1 MNIDLSVD
9 EMQRYSRH
17 ILLHELGGIGQMAL
31 KEASVLVVGV
41 GGLGSPVA
49 LYLAAAGVGRIGLI
63 DNDSVD
69 ISNLQR
75 QILYDTASIGQKKVF
90 LAAQKLRAL
99 NPQVRVDVWDIRLE
113 ERAVALDIIQHY
125 DLVCDGSDNF
135 ETRYNVNAMCV
146 HLHKPLIIAALQGFR
161 GQITTFR
168 PKQGCYHCIFPQD
181 EGRVEDPT
189 CSQSGV
195 LGSVVGVMG
204 TLQATEA
211 IKELTGLGNSL
222 VGRLLCFDALVMRF
236 SEMPVGIDPCCSV
249 CKS

>member
-1 MNIDLSVD
+1 MSIDQLKARRRELLARKKYELDLQAKGEGDPLDLFVVEEELLSV
-9 EMQRYSRH
+9 
-17 ILLHELGGIGQMAL
+17 
-31 KEASVLVVGV
+31 
-41 GGLGSPVA
+41 
-49 LYLAAAGVGRIGLI
+49 
-63 DNDSVD
+63 N
-69 ISNLQR
+69 
-75 QILYDTASIGQKKVF
+75 
-90 LAAQKLRAL
+90 AQLRMV

-181 EGRVEDPT
+181 EGRVEAPT